1 MLDLAKLIR
10 PGDGVLWGQGTAEPQ
25 TLVEAFL
32 AQRAAYR
39 GASVFLG
46 INYSGAVRVEHA
58 DALRFTAY
66 CGTIHNRK
74 LIDAGVADVRPVPYS
89 RFGALIREARI
100 RADVVLV
107 QVSPPN
113 AQGEHSLGLS
123 AEYLVPALERARVVI
138 AEINDQVPWTYTERR
153 LRAEDFALSVHSSRS
168 PALAAAGTPGEL
180 ERRVG
185 AHAAGFIRDG
195 ATLEFGIGALPDA
208 ILAAL
213 GDRRD
218 LGVHS
223 GSLGDGVV
231 DLMQRGVITN
241 ARKPIDAGKT
251 IGGVLLGTRKL
262 FDFVDRNP
270 AVELRSSDHTHGA
283 QVLAQL
289 PNFVAINSAVEVD
302 LTGQVNGE
310 LANGSYVGAVGGAPD
325 FVHAANVS
333 PGGVSLICL
342 PSAVGTKA
350 SRIVARLSGPV
361 STPRSEAGVFVTE
374 YGAADLRG
382 LPLRTRVTRML
393 EIAHP
398 DFREA
403 LEREAQEMGLLRG

>member
-39 GASVFLG
+39 GATVFLG

-74 LIDAGVADVRPVPYS
+74 LIDAGAANVLPVAYS
-89 RFGALIREARI
+89 RFGRLIREARI

-123 AEYLVPALERARVVI
+123 AEYLIPALERARVVI

-153 LRAEDFALSVHSSRS
+153 LRAEDFALSIHSSRT
-168 PALAAAGTPGEL
+168 PALGAAGTAGEL

-185 AHAAGFIRDG
+185 AHAAGFIPDG

-231 DLMQRGVITN
+231 DLVQRGVITN
-241 ARKPIDAGKT
+241 ARKPIDAGKI

-262 FDFVDRNP
+262 FDFVDRNA
-270 AVELRSSDHTHGA
+270 AVELRSSDYTHGA

-310 LANGSYVGAVGGAPD
+310 VANGSYVGAVGGAPD
-325 FVHAANVS
+325 FVRAANVS
-333 PGGVSLICL
+333 PDGVSLICL
-342 PSAVGTKA
+342 PSSVGTKA
-350 SRIVARLSGPV
+350 SRIVARLRGPV

-374 YGAADLRG
+374 QGAADLRG
-382 LPLRTRVTRML
+382 LPLRTRVVRML
-393 EIAHP
+393 QIAHP

-403 LEREAQEMGLLRG
+403 LEREAHQLGLLRE

>member
-66 CGTIHNRK
+66 CGTLHNRK
-74 LIDAGVADVRPVPYS
+74 LIDAGAAEVLPVAYS
-89 RFGALIREARI
+89 RFGRLIRDARV
-100 RADVVLV
+100 RADVVLI

-113 AQGEHSLGLS
+113 AQGEHSLGMS
-123 AEYLVPALERARVVI
+123 AEYLIPALEQARVVI
-138 AEINDQVPWTYTERR
+138 AEINDQVPWTHTERR
-153 LRAEDFALSVHSSRS
+153 LRAEDFALSIRSSRA
-168 PALAAAGTPGEL
+168 PALAAVATAGEL

-185 AHAAGFIRDG
+185 AHAAGFIPDG

-213 GDRRD
+213 SDRRD

-231 DLMQRGVITN
+231 DLAQRGVITN
-241 ARKPIDAGKT
+241 ARKPIDTGKT

-270 AVELRSSDHTHGA
+270 AVELRSSDYTHGP

-310 LANGSYVGAVGGAPD
+310 VANSSYVGAVGGAPD
-325 FVHAANVS
+325 FVRAANVS

-342 PSAVGTKA
+342 PSSVGTKA

-361 STPRSEAGVFVTE
+361 STPRSEAAVFVTE
-374 YGAADLRG
+374 QGAADLRG
-382 LPLRTRVTRML
+382 LPLRARVARML

-403 LEREAQEMGLLRG
+403 LEREAHQLGLLRP

>member
-66 CGTIHNRK
+66 CGTLHNRK
-74 LIDAGVADVRPVPYS
+74 LIDAGAADVLPVAYS
-89 RFGALIREARI
+89 RFGQLIRDARI
-100 RADVVLV
+100 PADVVLI

-113 AQGEHSLGLS
+113 AQGEHSLGMS
-123 AEYLVPALERARVVI
+123 AEYLIPALERARVVI
-138 AEINDQVPWTYTERR
+138 AEINDQIPWTYTERR
-153 LRAEDFALSVHSSRS
+153 LRAEDFALSIRSSRP
-168 PALAAAGTPGEL
+168 PALGAAGTAGDL

-185 AHAAGFIRDG
+185 AHAAGFIPDG

-213 GDRRD
+213 SDRRD

-231 DLMQRGVITN
+231 DLARRGVITN
-241 ARKPIDAGKT
+241 ARKPIDTGKT

-270 AVELRSSDHTHGA
+270 AVELRSSDYTHGP

-310 LANGSYVGAVGGAPD
+310 VANGSYVGAVGGAPD
-325 FVHAANVS
+325 FVRAANVS

-342 PSAVGTKA
+342 PSSVGTKA

-361 STPRSEAGVFVTE
+361 STPRSEAAVFVTE
-374 YGAADLRG
+374 QGAADLRG
-382 LPLRTRVTRML
+382 LPLRARVARML

-403 LEREAQEMGLLRG
+403 LEREAHQLGLQRP